1 MQLLGG
7 LTITGASLY
16 FLLYTFL
23 IMKKPAKQKRNI
35 KLMKTAGLIEQR
47 LDNWL
52 GKNERTSK
60 INQYV
65 TSLLSKSRIR
75 IKGRPLNKYTFYVI
89 LTATSL
95 TVGYFSYN
103 ILNNLAAGIMLVVT
117 SGYMFFHVLSWD
129 AKHRKRKLKKQ
140 APNFYLTLTNFYEI
154 KNDAMWA
161 LQETVKKIKNPL
173 RVDLQFFIN
182 QLNRPDINVREAVL
196 EAKER
201 LDNKQLRDF
210 LDDFELQVRF
220 GGSFRKT
227 LHQYI
232 EESIEKE
239 VQTMEQSSETSSTT
253 MVTYFLIGIYFV
265 MAIMMKKTQPE
276 AMSLLVTTSA
286 GKIVVV
292 IMICIILAVLYITK
306 EMTDVGDE

>member
-7 LTITGASLY
+7 LTITGVSLY
-16 FLLYTFL
+16 FLLYSFL
-23 IMKKPAKQKRNI
+23 VMKKPAEQKRNI
-35 KLMKTAGLIEQR
+35 KLMKTAGMMERR

-65 TSLLSKSRIR
+65 SSLLSKSRIR
-75 IKGRPLNKYTFYVI
+75 IKGKPLNKYTFYVI
-89 LTATSL
+89 LTITSL
-95 TVGYFSYN
+95 MVGYFSYN
-103 ILNNLAAGIMLVVT
+103 TLNNLAAGVMLVIT
-117 SGYMFFHVLSWD
+117 SGYLFFHVLIWD

-154 KNDAMWA
+154 NQDILWA
-161 LQETVKKIKNPL
+161 LQETVRRIKNPL
-173 RVDLQFFIN
+173 RTDLQYFLN
-182 QLNRPDINVREAVL
+182 QLNRPDINIREAVL

-201 LDNKQLRDF
+201 LDNKHLRDF
-210 LDDFELQVRF
+210 LDDLELQIRF
-220 GGSFRKT
+220 GGPFRNT
-227 LHQYI
+227 LHQYV